1 MATYK
6 VNSHENLIP
15 HITDTVGDLEQI
27 ISPILSSVASC
38 VNCRQNYPTLKI
50 CTWAEMKH
58 GKILQSEN

>member
-15 HITDTVGDLEQI
+15 HIIDTVGDLEQI

-38 VNCRQNYPTLKI
+38 VNCRQN
-50 CTWAEMKH
+50 
-58 GKILQSEN
+58 